1 MITPQDTGKEAVVAF
16 VATETERQASWSRL
30 EGLLLHWA
38 CAAEAGGAWSMPPS
52 GWKALIPGKS
62 ADAGGLQGQVL
73 QAVLGGGQVKGDCLL
88 PHWVCWLKAL
98 VASKSANA
106 GEL

>member
-1 MITPQDTGKEAVVAF
+1 M
-16 VATETERQASWSRL
+16 
-30 EGLLLHWA
+30 
-38 CAAEAGGAWSMPPS
+38 
-52 GWKALIPGKS
+52 
-62 ADAGGLQGQVL
+62 L
-73 QAVLGGGQVKGDCLL
+73 QAVLGEVQVKGDCLL